1 MTKKQA
7 KQSRT
12 IAHRT
17 VLIIAVGAF
26 LLGFI
31 SGVGFALFKTNSTLP
46 ATSNSN
52 PSIDYDKMEKDF
64 VAEVLNN
71 PENTE
76 AWIQLGHVYFDTN
89 IYDKAITAYEKSL
102 ELNPSN
108 ADVLTDLGIM
118 YRRNGQ
124 PQKAI
129 EKFDEAIVLNPK
141 HEMSRLNKGIVLMH
155 DLGDHEGAIE
165 SWEELLEINPV
176 AMAGKGQSVDQL
188 VKHYKEG
195 HDKSN

>member
-1 MTKKQA
+1 MTKKKA

-12 IAHRT
+12 ITHQT

-26 LLGFI
+26 IVGFI

-64 VAEVLNN
+64 LAEVLNN

-76 AWIQLGHVYFDTN
+76 AWIQLGHVYFDTK

-102 ELNPSN
+102 ELKPGN

-129 EKFDEAIVLNPK
+129 EKFDEAIAVNPK

-155 DLGDHEGAIE
+155 DLGDREGAIE

-176 AMAGKGQSVDQL
+176 AMAGKDQSVDQL
-188 VKHYKEG
+188 VTHYKEG